1 MTTPASKSDAF
12 IQDLLERMPTTQ
24 AKLSALTVLAK
35 WAGESIYLPMDSKSE
50 RRRRAAQNMLA
61 NGMSS
66 AATVSA
72 LRERF
77 GVSARTAS
85 RDVSAARQMPRKTG
99 AIVVP
104 NEVSPNVAGYQ
115 HDERKVKCKSMKKSG
130 S

>member
-1 MTTPASKSDAF
+1 MNTPASKSDAF

-35 WAGESIYLPMDSKSE
+35 WAGESIYLPMDSKAE

-66 AATVSA
+66 ANAANA

-77 GVSARTAS
+77 GISARTAS
-85 RDVSAARQMPRKTG
+85 RDVSTARQMSRKPG
-99 AIVVP
+99 ANVMP
-104 NEVSPNVAGYQ
+104 NEGSRECSGVTNMTKG
-115 HDERKVKCKSMKKSG
+115 KSNADP
-130 S
+130 